1 MRLQDKKIS
10 ILGAVRS
17 GIGAAKLAKRLGG
30 IPFVSDLSSREKLS
44 DSISILE
51 KEQIDFELG
60 GHTSKV
66 FDCDFVITSPGV
78 PSDSVVINEFRKK
91 NIEVISE
98 VEFAAQYCQANIISI
113 TGTNG
118 KTTTTSLMD
127 FTINNSGLKSFAV
140 GNIGNAFSEVADK
153 LSKDDYVSLE
163 TSSFQLDHIK
173 SFKPK
178 FSLILNITPDHLDRY
193 NNSFESYIA
202 SKIVITKNQN
212 EEDYFIYNADD
223 PNTFS
228 TVKND
233 AVNKYA
239 FSLKNK
245 IDNGAYLE
253 NGTLVFSKNG
263 IDESVCSTNDLYIK
277 GEHNTANALAV
288 LVVAKIIG
296 ISNELI
302 KKSFSEF
309 KGVEHRLEFVR
320 ELNGITYI
328 NDSKATNVDSV
339 WYALRSFGKPI
350 YLILGGKDKGNN
362 YDQIRELVINNVAK
376 IYAIG
381 SSAQKVYDYF
391 TSIKPVEIKN
401 SLEECVETASREA
414 EKNSIL
420 LLSPACA
427 SFDMFQNYEH
437 RGQVFK
443 EAVIK
448 IQI

>member
-1 MRLQDKKIS
+1 MTLQGKKIS

-17 GIGAAKLAKRLGG
+17 GIGAAKLVKRIGG
-30 IPFVSDLSSREKLS
+30 IPFVSDLSPREILS

-51 KEQIDFELG
+51 NEQIDFEVG
-60 GHTSKV
+60 GHTAKV
-66 FDCDFVITSPGV
+66 FECDFVITSPGV
-78 PSDSVVINEFRKK
+78 PSDSAIINEFRKR
-91 NIEVISE
+91 NIEIISE
-98 VEFAAQYCQANIISI
+98 VEFAAQHCNANIISI

-118 KTTTTSLMD
+118 KTTTTSLMN
-127 FTINNSGLKSFAV
+127 FTLNTSGIRSSAA
-140 GNIGNAFSEVADK
+140 GNIGKAFSEVVDQ
-153 LSKDDYVSLE
+153 LDKDDYVSLE

-173 SFKPK
+173 FFKPK

-212 EEDYFIYNADD
+212 KDDYFIYNADD

-228 TVKND
+228 SLNNN

-239 FSLKNK
+239 FSIKNK

-263 IDESVCSTNDLYIK
+263 IEESVCSTNDLFIK
-277 GEHNTANALAV
+277 GEHNIANALAV
-288 LVVAKIIG
+288 LVVAKLIG

-339 WYALRSFGKPI
+339 WYALRSFDRPI

-362 YDQIRELVINNVAK
+362 YDQIRELVEKNVIK

-381 SSAQKVYDYF
+381 SSAQKVYEYF
-391 TSIKPVEIKN
+391 HSLKPVEIKN
-401 SLEECVETASREA
+401 SLEECVETATRDA

-437 RGQVFK
+437 RGEVFK
-443 EAVIK
+443 EAVLK
-448 IQI
+448 LQ

>member
-1 MRLQDKKIS
+1 MTLQDKKIS

-17 GIGAAKLAKRLGG
+17 GIGAAKLVKRLGG
-30 IPFVSDLSSREKLS
+30 IPFVSDLSPREKLL

-51 KEQIDFELG
+51 NEQIAFEID
-60 GHTSKV
+60 GHTHKV

-78 PSDSVVINEFRKK
+78 PSNSTIITEFSKR

-98 VEFAAQYCQANIISI
+98 VEFASQFCNANIISI

-127 FTINNSGLKSFAV
+127 FTLNNSGLKSLAV
-140 GNIGNAFSEVADK
+140 GNIGKAFSEVADK
-153 LSKDDYVSLE
+153 LNNDDYVTLE

-173 SFKPK
+173 LFKPK

-193 NNSFESYIA
+193 NNSLDNYIA
-202 SKIVITKNQN
+202 SKIAITKNQN
-212 EEDYFIYNADD
+212 ENDYFIYNADD
-223 PNTFS
+223 ANTFS
-228 TVKND
+228 TVHNSLVK
-233 AVNKYA
+233 KYA
-239 FSLKNK
+239 FSIKNEL
-245 IDNGAYLE
+245 DNGAYLE
-253 NGTLVFSKNG
+253 NDNLIFSKNG
-263 IDESVCSTNDLYIK
+263 SKEKVCSTGDIFIK
-277 GEHNTANALAV
+277 GEHNIANALAV
-288 LVVAKIIG
+288 LIVAKLIG

-302 KKSFSEF
+302 KKSFTEF

-339 WYALRSFGKPI
+339 WYALRSFDKPI

-362 YDQIRELVINNVAK
+362 YDQIRELVIKNVVK

-381 SSAQKVYDYF
+381 SSAQKVFDYF
-391 TSIKPVEIKN
+391 TSLKPVEIKN
-401 SLEECVETASREA
+401 SLEECVVTANREA
-414 EKNSIL
+414 EKKSIV

-427 SFDMFQNYEH
+427 SFDMFQNFEH

-443 EAVIK
+443 EAVLK
-448 IQI
+448 IN